1 VTGSLLILG
10 DFVAQRPA
18 FHIVTL
24 TFLPILLSSIR
35 GALRLIGV
43 TEALPGA
50 RSQITGHAWIY
61 VLLTVLVPF
70 LYVANFVNSLVTRR
84 MRWRGVAYEL
94 IGPEQTRI
102 L

>member
-1 VTGSLLILG
+1 
-10 DFVAQRPA
+10 
-18 FHIVTL
+18 
-24 TFLPILLSSIR
+24 
-35 GALRLIGV
+35 V

-50 RSQITGHAWIY
+50 RLQITGQAWIY

-70 LYVANFVNSLVTRR
+70 LYLANFVNSLMTRR
-84 MRWRGVAYEL
+84 MRWRGEMYEL